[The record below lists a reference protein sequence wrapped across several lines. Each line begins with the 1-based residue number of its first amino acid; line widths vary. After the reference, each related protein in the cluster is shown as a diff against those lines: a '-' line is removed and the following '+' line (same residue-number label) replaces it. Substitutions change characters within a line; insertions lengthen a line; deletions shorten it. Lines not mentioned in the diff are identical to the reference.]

1 MMAGAVAEVEA
12 VAESIEA
19 REVLSLS
26 RELIRV
32 PSVFKNER
40 RLSQLIFRRLE
51 KWGLSPKSVP
61 VKGFGPDVVC
71 EFGPPKAKCVVLNGH
86 IDTVEVMAGWRHDPF
101 GARVENGMLYGLGSL
116 DMKCGIAGMM
126 LAFRAIAESG
136 VARKRRFVFQ
146 AVTGEE
152 DSGLGTWELIKSGAF
167 KGAEAA
173 IVGEGFGGL
182 RAVTIGRRGASYFDI
197 YVRGRAA
204 HGATPQKGI
213 SAISDASRIVRA
225 LDGMKMKKDG
235 SKLGEDFKPVCESQV
250 VLKIRGGSD
259 SLSVPEQ
266 CYVYA
271 VSYTLPGL
279 KADREGQIKE
289 AVRALSLRSKVDVK
303 LKTGIDQYHPYSTSP
318 ESTLVRLAV
327 EAIRHET
334 GSAPKLVHGLSEA
347 DDNII
352 AHELGIPVICFGPGE
367 SGALARYHQPEEA
380 VSISQLGPAAR
391 AYAMTA
397 LSLANRLEP

>member
-1 MMAGAVAEVEA
+1 MMTEATVEAGAIAD
-12 VAESIEA
+12 SIEA
-19 REVLSLS
+19 REVVSLS

-32 PSVFKNER
+32 PSVFRNEH

-51 KWGLSPKSVP
+51 KWGLSPRSVH
-61 VKGFGPDVVC
+61 VDGFGPDVVC
-71 EFGPPKAKCVVLNGH
+71 EVGPPKSKCIVLNGH
-86 IDTVEVMAGWRHDPF
+86 IDTVEVMAGWEHDPF
-101 GARVENGMLYGLGSL
+101 GAKVENGMLYGLGSL

-126 LAFRAIAESG
+126 VAFKAIAESDM
-136 VARKRRFVFQ
+136 ARKKRFMFQ

-182 RAVTIGRRGASYFDI
+182 KAVTVGRRGASYFDI
-197 YVRGRAA
+197 YVHGRAA
-204 HGATPQKGI
+204 HGAAPQKGV

-225 LDGMKMKKDG
+225 LDGMTMRRDK
-235 SKLGEDFKPVCESQV
+235 SRLGENFRPLCESQT
-250 VLKIRGGSD
+250 VLKIQGGSD

-271 VSYTLPGL
+271 VSYTLPGMRN
-279 KADREGQIKE
+279 DRERQIKK
-289 AVRALSLRSKVDVK
+289 AVRALKLRSSVDVK
-303 LKTGIDQYHPYSTSP
+303 MKTGIDQYHSYSTPS
-318 ESTLVRLAV
+318 ESKLVRLATD
-327 EAIRHET
+327 AIRHET

-352 AHELGIPVICFGPGE
+352 AKELGIPVICFGPGE

-391 AYAMTA
+391 AYANTA
-397 LSLANRLEP
+397 LSLADRLRP